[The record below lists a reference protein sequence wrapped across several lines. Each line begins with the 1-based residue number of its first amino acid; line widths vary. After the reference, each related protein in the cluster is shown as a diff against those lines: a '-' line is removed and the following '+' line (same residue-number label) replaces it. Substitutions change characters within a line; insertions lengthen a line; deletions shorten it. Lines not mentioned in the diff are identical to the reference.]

1 MNEQKAPGMIEWT
14 RIRNADGTTR
24 RGYTWN
30 PIAGCKHDCEWV
42 MPNGQRAECYAK
54 TVAEKFQ
61 QHYPQGF
68 AHDYWHPQRL
78 DEPKRVAEGAGI
90 FNDSMADLWGAW
102 VPQDHREQV
111 LQVMR
116 ETPQHIYQCLT
127 KNAPGYRRYEGELP
141 RNMWAGVSSPP
152 DHMLGQDLND
162 TQKER
167 YLHKALEVLW
177 GLADKHYIT
186 WMSFEPLSQ
195 DWSKLVEPYLGALAW
210 AVIGAASNGRKEYPP
225 DEAHVRRLIEV
236 LDDQGVAVFFKG
248 NLRSLKWAADNWRE
262 DFPAV
267 VEQHASPARAGKED

>member
-14 RIRNADGTTR
+14 RIKNADGTVR

-78 DEPKRVAEGAGI
+78 EEPKRITEGAGI
-90 FNDSMADLWGAW
+90 FPDSMADLWGAW
-102 VPQDHREQV
+102 VVPEHREAV

-127 KNAPGYRRYEGELP
+127 KNAPGYRMYTKLLDGIKALP
-141 RNMWAGVSSPP
+141 ANMWCGVSSPP
-152 DHMLGQDLND
+152 DHMLGHELDDNTRQ
-162 TQKER
+162 R
-167 YLHKALEVLW
+167 YMHKALGVLDE
-177 GLADKHYIT
+177 LARGDGVVT

-195 DWSKLVEPYLGALAW
+195 DWSSIVAAYKGALKW
-210 AVIGAASNGRKEYPP
+210 AVIGAASSGRKEYPP

-236 LDDQGVAVFFKG
+236 LDDQGVKVFFKG
-248 NLRSLKWAADNWRE
+248 NLRSLAWAAAHWRE
-262 DFPAV
+262 DFPAPV
-267 VEQHASPARAGKED
+267 PQGSMF